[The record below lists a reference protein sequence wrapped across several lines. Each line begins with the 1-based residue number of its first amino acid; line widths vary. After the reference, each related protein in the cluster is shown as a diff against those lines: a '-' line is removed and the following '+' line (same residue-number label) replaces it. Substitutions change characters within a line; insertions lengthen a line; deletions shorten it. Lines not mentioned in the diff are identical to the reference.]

1 MPNIIE
7 ILVYIVGKGL
17 PLTLLLTV
25 LGLLFGFL
33 LGIILALMRVYGSI
47 ELRWLSSAYEKV
59 FRGIP
64 LLVLIYIFGF
74 GLSGLFW
81 YLNPLDRLFAGMVL
95 SLALRSGAYQS
106 QIFRGAILSVESSQ
120 EDAARAIGMSRF
132 QCFQHIILPQ
142 ALRLAIPSWSNEYA
156 VIIKDSSFAYAVG
169 IIELTKAAYDF
180 SRAFPGTWTISLGI
194 LAIIYF
200 LLTYPVTK
208 FFGERQT
215 KKLMRLGM
223 GGN

>member
-1 MPNIIE
+1 MPNIID
-7 ILVYIVGKGL
+7 IVVYIVGKGL

-33 LGIILALMRVYGSI
+33 IGIILALMRVYGSI
-47 ELRWLSSAYEKV
+47 ELVWVASAYEKV

-64 LLVLIYIFGF
+64 LLVLIYIFGY

-81 YLNPLDRLFAGMVL
+81 YLHPLRRLFAGMVL

-106 QIFRGAILSVESSQ
+106 QIFRGAILSVESGQ
-120 EDAARAIGMSRF
+120 MDAARSIGMSKF
-132 QCFQHIILPQ
+132 KSFQHVILPQ
-142 ALRLAIPSWSNEYA
+142 ALRLAVPGWSNEYA

-169 IIELTKAAYDF
+169 IVEMAKAAYDF

-194 LAIIYF
+194 LAILYF

-208 FFGERQT
+208 LFSERQT
-215 KKLMRLGM
+215 KKLKKLGM
-223 GGN
+223 GGK

>member
-1 MPNIIE
+1 MSDIIE

-17 PLTLLLTV
+17 LLTLLLTV

-33 LGIILALMRVYGSI
+33 LGIVLALMRIYGSI

-64 LLVLIYIFGF
+64 LLVLIYIFGY

-81 YLNPLDRLFAGMVL
+81 YLNPLSRLFAGMVL

-106 QIFRGAILSVESSQ
+106 QIFRGAILSVQSGQ
-120 EDAARAIGMSRF
+120 EDAALAIGMSRF

-142 ALRLAIPSWSNEYA
+142 ALRLAVPSWSNEYA

-169 IIELTKAAYDF
+169 IVELTKAAYDF
-180 SRAFPGTWTISLGI
+180 SRAHPGTWTISLGI
-194 LAIIYF
+194 LAVIYF

-208 FFGERQT
+208 FFGGRQT
-215 KKLMRLGM
+215 KKLKRLGM